1 MVVRT
6 PHGAVSQ
13 CQSVSGC
20 HNIIMSD
27 CEGDSTEID
36 SIRSHGEA
44 EDGHHNRD
52 DEGEKEVSQ
61 KSEKEKS
68 EDKED
73 SSVDGFV
80 VMDAAPAVPLWT
92 PTEPEENETERKPSI
107 TEGCGMEYKEE
118 QIMVDDLGSKEEPTD
133 VNSTKSPCPTPSNET
148 ETDNTNAEE
157 INEESIEP
165 SSNQEKDAVEE
176 KSKSE
181 EIDISEDERAM
192 MVNMF
197 KHFDSDGT
205 GAMSIAELGNFMR
218 AIGENT

>member
-1 MVVRT
+1 
-6 PHGAVSQ
+6 
-13 CQSVSGC
+13 
-20 HNIIMSD
+20 MSD

-52 DEGEKEVSQ
+52 EEGEKEVSQ

-92 PTEPEENETERKPSI
+92 PTEPEENETDRKPSI

-118 QIMVDDLGSKEEPTD
+118 QIMVDDTGSKEEPTD
-133 VNSTKSPCPTPSNET
+133 VDSTKSPCPTPSNET

-192 MVNMF
+192 IVNMF

-218 AIGENT
+218 AIGETT

>member
-1 MVVRT
+1 
-6 PHGAVSQ
+6 
-13 CQSVSGC
+13 
-20 HNIIMSD
+20 MSD

-44 EDGHHNRD
+44 EDGQQNRD
-52 DEGEKEVSQ
+52 EEAEKDVSQ
-61 KSEKEKS
+61 KSEKGKS

-80 VMDAAPAVPLWT
+80 VMEADPAVPLWT
-92 PTEPEENETERKPSI
+92 PTEPEENETDRKPSI

-118 QIMVDDLGSKEEPTD
+118 QIMVDVTGSKEEPTD
-133 VNSTKSPCPTPSNET
+133 VDSTKSPCPTPTNEIKT
-148 ETDNTNAEE
+148 ENAKPEDSREGLDEE
-157 INEESIEP
+157 TIDSSIQIEE
-165 SSNQEKDAVEE
+165 AVEE
-176 KSKSE
+176 KSKTE

-218 AIGENT
+218 AIGEST

>member
-80 VMDAAPAVPLWT
+80 VMEAAPAVPLWT
-92 PTEPEENETERKPSI
+92 PTEPEENETDRKPSI

>member
-1 MVVRT
+1 M
-6 PHGAVSQ
+6 
-13 CQSVSGC
+13 
-20 HNIIMSD
+20 
-27 CEGDSTEID
+27 
-36 SIRSHGEA
+36 
-44 EDGHHNRD
+44 
-52 DEGEKEVSQ
+52 SQ

-80 VMDAAPAVPLWT
+80 VMEAAPAVPLWT
-92 PTEPEENETERKPSI
+92 PTEPEENETDRKPSI

>member
-1 MVVRT
+1 
-6 PHGAVSQ
+6 
-13 CQSVSGC
+13 
-20 HNIIMSD
+20 MSD

-36 SIRSHGEA
+36 SVRSHGEA
-44 EDGHHNRD
+44 EDGHHNRE

-73 SSVDGFV
+73 SSVDGFA
-80 VMDAAPAVPLWT
+80 VMEATPADNLWT
-92 PTEPEENETERKPSI
+92 PTEPEENETDRKLSI
-107 TEGCGMEYKEE
+107 AEGCGMEYKEE
-118 QIMVDDLGSKEEPTD
+118 QIMVDDTGSKEEPTD
-133 VNSTKSPCPTPSNET
+133 VDSTKSPCPTPSNET
-148 ETDNTNAEE
+148 ETENAKPEGSREELNQESNNTSP
-157 INEESIEP
+157 IQNEEA
-165 SSNQEKDAVEE
+165 DEE

-197 KHFDSDGT
+197 KLFDSDGT

-218 AIGENT
+218 AIGET

>member
-1 MVVRT
+1 
-6 PHGAVSQ
+6 
-13 CQSVSGC
+13 
-20 HNIIMSD
+20 MSD

-68 EDKED
+68 EGKED

-80 VMDAAPAVPLWT
+80 VMEAATAVPLWT
-92 PTEPEENETERKPSI
+92 PTEPEENETDRKPSI

-133 VNSTKSPCPTPSNET
+133 VDSTKSPCPTPTNET
-148 ETDNTNAEE
+148 ETETENALPEGSREE
-157 INEESIEP
+157 SNDTSSIQNEE
-165 SSNQEKDAVEE
+165 AVEE
-176 KSKSE
+176 KSKTE

-218 AIGENT
+218 AIGEST